1 MVSGVGEALVND
13 WGGDSR
19 NAIIF
24 TRPPHVSVEMV
35 WPGGGGLRGALIA
48 LKQPRQVSLSLHL
61 GCMQGGTNKRHAC

>member
-35 WPGGGGLRGALIA
+35 WPGGGASWGADSTQA
-48 LKQPRQVSLSLHL
+48 TPASVS
-61 GCMQGGTNKRHAC
+61 